1 MTKSGILVALLALGV
16 ATGTGL
22 LVRNWLAREQA
33 ANLAA
38 SVADTMPGYTVV
50 AADQTRVLTAAQRLP
65 AGTLLR
71 PEDLKWQPWP
81 ESGLTDGFV
90 RDQGQALDEWTGA
103 VVRRGLEPGEPLTR
117 ERVAR
122 PQDAGFLAA
131 VLATDHRAVSV
142 PLDAS
147 AGVSGFVLPGDR
159 VDVIVTYSIT
169 MEDGTERWASETVV
183 GGVRV
188 LAVDQR
194 FDDQSSEVLPAKTAT
209 LEVTPKQ
216 AEALTLM
223 AALGKISLSLR
234 AVAEGAAAA
243 AARPRLTAAAGTTLD
258 VEVASLFRRAA
269 PAVQAA
275 PAAADAP
282 TPAAPQGRTVVL
294 VQGEK
299 REVLT
304 MPGR

>member
-1 MTKSGILVALLALGV
+1 MTRAGLFVALVALGV
-16 ATGTGL
+16 ATGTGFM
-22 LVRNWLAREQA
+22 VRNWLAREQA

-50 AADQTRVLTAAQRLP
+50 VAAEQTRVLTAAQRLP

-71 PEDLKWQPWP
+71 PDHLKWQPWP
-81 ESGLTDGFV
+81 EAGLAPGFV
-90 RDQGQALDEWTGA
+90 RDHGQALDDWVGA
-103 VVRRGLEPGEPLTR
+103 VVRRGMEPGEPLTP

-122 PQDAGFLAA
+122 PKDAGFLAA
-131 VLATDHRAVSV
+131 VLAADHRAVSV
-142 PLDAS
+142 PLDTS

-159 VDVIVTYSIT
+159 VDVIVTYSISN
-169 MEDGTERWASETVV
+169 ESGAERWASETVV
-183 GGVRV
+183 GDVRV

-216 AEALTLM
+216 AEALALM
-223 AALGKISLSLR
+223 AALGKVALTVR
-234 AVAEGAAAA
+234 AVVAGEGCGVP
-243 AARPRLTAAAGTTLD
+243 RPGLGAAAGTTLD
-258 VEVASLFRRAA
+258 VEVASLFRRT
-269 PAVQAA
+269 A
-275 PAAADAP
+275 PAAGPPPAGAP
-282 TPAAPQGRTVVL
+282 AGPEGRTVVL
-294 VQGEK
+294 VQGPK